1 MGYQVDYQWVRL
13 RGCVTEQNCN
23 ARGRNRAVIGEGVSK
38 LSEGMCLIYFDMM
51 LRCWNQGWTDWPVQ
65 CFSKYWWHKIKCTLT
80 WMGQKLYMAGFRIPT
95 VWFETYKD
103 PFLCKLLNFIRTNL
117 QGIHQIQKESHWI
130 KVVRLLLSRIQ
141 IGATTKVFSAGPYC
155 GSRSALRLSGDGWPS
170 EGSCSSSH
178 LRLNSIYHT
187 LKSCPPTPR
196 RRQAGRWQ
204 RFQGDFTARAQPLA
218 CVWWGEV
225 CLILITELRA
235 QLKRDASAFII
246 VLHQTVCLRDG
257 LSSKEIRGFIQ
268 DKTKDAVMIK
278 RNWNW
283 QNFICFLICFC
294 WDVVR
299 MGGAI
304 WSSNCAC

>member
-1 MGYQVDYQWVRL
+1 MPEAGIGQLLVKVSLNSLKECAWYTLIWCSVAGIRDGQIGPSSVLVNIDGTGLSALSLEWDRSCTWQV
-13 RGCVTEQNCN
+13 
-23 ARGRNRAVIGEGVSK
+23 
-38 LSEGMCLIYFDMM
+38 
-51 LRCWNQGWTDWPVQ
+51 
-65 CFSKYWWHKIKCTLT
+65 
-80 WMGQKLYMAGFRIPT
+80 FRIPT

-170 EGSCSSSH
+170 EGSCSSSSH

-218 CVWWGEV
+218 FVWWGEV

-283 QNFICFLICFC
+283 QNFICFLLLFFF
-294 WDVVR
+294 
-299 MGGAI
+299 AET
-304 WSSNCAC
+304 S

>member
-1 MGYQVDYQWVRL
+1 MPEAGIGQSLVKVSLNSLKECALYTLIWCSVAGIRDGQIGPSSVLVNIDGPRLSALSLEWDRSCTWQV
-13 RGCVTEQNCN
+13 
-23 ARGRNRAVIGEGVSK
+23 
-38 LSEGMCLIYFDMM
+38 
-51 LRCWNQGWTDWPVQ
+51 
-65 CFSKYWWHKIKCTLT
+65 
-80 WMGQKLYMAGFRIPT
+80 FRIPT

-187 LKSCPPTPR
+187 LKSGPPTPR
-196 RRQAGRWQ
+196 RRQAWRWQ

-218 CVWWGEV
+218 FVWWGEV

-257 LSSKEIRGFIQ
+257 LSTKEIRGFIQ

-283 QNFICFLICFC
+283 QNFICFLIFFC
-294 WDVVR
+294 WDVGR

-304 WSSNCAC
+304 WSSNCAW